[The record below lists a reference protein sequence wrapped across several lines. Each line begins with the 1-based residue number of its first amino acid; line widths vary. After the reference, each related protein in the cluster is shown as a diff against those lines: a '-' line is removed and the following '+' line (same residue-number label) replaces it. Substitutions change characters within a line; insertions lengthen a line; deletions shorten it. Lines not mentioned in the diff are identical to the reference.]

1 MNLLAEK
8 EIIIKE
14 IQTCNEEWVIKA
26 IKRILHDDSEIDIDL
41 YNNELEE
48 AEMQIKNGEYISH
61 EALIEKMKAW

>member
-26 IKRILHDDSEIDIDL
+26 IKRIIKLNLNLSIL
-41 YNNELEE
+41 Y
-48 AEMQIKNGEYISH
+48 
-61 EALIEKMKAW
+61 